1 MNDYDDF
8 VNGAVTT
15 VLWTGTYSKG
25 PDSDLETL
33 DAAVDGVYDDEALKD
48 QIITANKEEWEA
60 FFTEEE
66 DALRALNP
74 DFGQHGHDFV
84 LTTGGHG
91 AGFWDRGYGDEGKRL
106 SEICEGY
113 RSSHAFYGD
122 EDALQYEKQ

>member
-1 MNDYDDF
+1 MSDFDDF
-8 VNGAVTT
+8 VNGAVKT

-33 DAAVDGVYDDEALKD
+33 DEAVDGVYDDDVLKA
-48 QIITANKEEWEA
+48 QIIAANQEEWEA

-84 LTTGGHG
+84 LTTGDHG

-122 EDALQYEKQ
+122 PDNLQYEKQ